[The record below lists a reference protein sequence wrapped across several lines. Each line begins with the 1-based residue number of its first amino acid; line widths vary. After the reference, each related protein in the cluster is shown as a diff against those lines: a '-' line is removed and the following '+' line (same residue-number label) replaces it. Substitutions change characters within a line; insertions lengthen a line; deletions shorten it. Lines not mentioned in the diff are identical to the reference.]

1 MNVEAGKYYRTRGG
15 ERVGPAVRDA
25 ACTFADDGFVW
36 RVGEYTYTD
45 EGACGW
51 EPDEDDIVA
60 EWGEADEKAATPKF
74 RPGDRVRCLETCM
87 DAFTKGNVYTV
98 RDTMD
103 DDRILVHVDD
113 RGSTTN
119 GWLAEK
125 FERVDTPTQDTT
137 TPDNP
142 CIKTVTRR
150 EVVPG
155 ELEFDRGACLRIT
168 EVAGGGVPHVIINRY
183 AFTATAL
190 REAATAFNEIA
201 DALDEA
207 GQ

>member
-1 MNVEAGKYYRTRGG
+1 MN
-15 ERVGPAVRDA
+15 
-25 ACTFADDGFVW
+25 
-36 RVGEYTYTD
+36 
-45 EGACGW
+45 
-51 EPDEDDIVA
+51 
-60 EWGEADEKAATPKF
+60 KF
-74 RPGDRVRCLETCM
+74 KVGDRVRCLETCM

-125 FERVDTPTQDTT
+125 FERVDTTAQDTPT
-137 TPDNP
+137 TTDNP

-155 ELEFDRGACLRIT
+155 ELEFDCGACLRIT
-168 EVAGGGVPHVIINRY
+168 EVAGGGAPHVIINRY
-183 AFTATAL
+183 AFTSAAL

-201 DALDEA
+201 DALDGA